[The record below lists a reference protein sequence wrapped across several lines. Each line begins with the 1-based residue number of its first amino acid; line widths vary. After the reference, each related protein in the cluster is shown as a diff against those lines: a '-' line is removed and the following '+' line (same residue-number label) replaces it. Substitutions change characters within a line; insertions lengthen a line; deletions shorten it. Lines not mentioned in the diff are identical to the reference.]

1 MSGIK
6 VTPEQLNALSGQIA
20 RGSGEIEGQL
30 RALSNTVAPL
40 VGGDWAGQAQQRFTA
55 LWDEWQRSAQGLKH
69 ALDGISQ
76 RFESK
81 DFGWVVM
88 AIKGRTSATSDNAIK
103 SCGQTRISMDQA
115 RVDLVSP
122 RSSSASSRT
131 QAVPSRTTSNAAKT

>member
-6 VTPEQLNALSGQIA
+6 VTPEQLQALSGQVA

-76 RFESK
+76 L
-81 DFGWVVM
+81 M
-88 AIKGRTSATSDNAIK
+88 N
-103 SCGQTRISMDQA
+103 QA
-115 RVDLVSP
+115 GTAYQQAEQSI
-122 RSSSASSRT
+122 ASTFR
-131 QAVPSRTTSNAAKT
+131 

>member
-6 VTPEQLNALSGQIA
+6 VTPEQLSALSGSVA

-30 RALSNTVAPL
+30 RALGSTVSPL

-76 RFESK
+76 LMNQAGTAYANAESQ
-81 DFGWVVM
+81 
-88 AIKGRTSATSDNAIK
+88 I
-103 SCGQTRISMDQA
+103 
-115 RVDLVSP
+115 
-122 RSSSASSRT
+122 ASSF
-131 QAVPSRTTSNAAKT
+131 Q

>member
-6 VTPEQLNALSGQIA
+6 VTPEQLQALSGQVS

-76 RFESK
+76 LMSQAGTAYATAES
-81 DFGWVVM
+81 
-88 AIKGRTSATSDNAIK
+88 AIANTF
-103 SCGQTRISMDQA
+103 
-115 RVDLVSP
+115 P
-122 RSSSASSRT
+122 
-131 QAVPSRTTSNAAKT
+131 

>member
-6 VTPEQLNALSGQIA
+6 VTPEQLNLLSGQVG
-20 RGSGEIEGQL
+20 RGSSEIEGQL

-76 RFESK
+76 LMGQAGTSYAQAESQ
-81 DFGWVVM
+81 
-88 AIKGRTSATSDNAIK
+88 I
-103 SCGQTRISMDQA
+103 
-115 RVDLVSP
+115 
-122 RSSSASSRT
+122 ASSF
-131 QAVPSRTTSNAAKT
+131 Q

>member
-6 VTPEQLNALSGQIA
+6 VTPEQLNVLSGQVG

-40 VGGDWAGQAQQRFTA
+40 VAGEWAGQAQQRFTA

-76 RFESK
+76 LMGQAGTSYAQAESQ
-81 DFGWVVM
+81 
-88 AIKGRTSATSDNAIK
+88 I
-103 SCGQTRISMDQA
+103 
-115 RVDLVSP
+115 
-122 RSSSASSRT
+122 ASSF
-131 QAVPSRTTSNAAKT
+131 Q

>member
-6 VTPEQLNALSGQIA
+6 VTPEQLQALSGQVA

-30 RALSNTVAPL
+30 RALGNTVAPL

-76 RFESK
+76 L
-81 DFGWVVM
+81 M
-88 AIKGRTSATSDNAIK
+88 
-103 SCGQTRISMDQA
+103 GQAGTAYQQA
-115 RVDLVSP
+115 EQSI
-122 RSSSASSRT
+122 ASTFR
-131 QAVPSRTTSNAAKT
+131 

>member
-6 VTPEQLNALSGQIA
+6 VTPEQLNMLSGQVG
-20 RGSGEIEGQL
+20 RGSSEIEGQL

-76 RFESK
+76 LMGQAGTSYAQAESQ
-81 DFGWVVM
+81 
-88 AIKGRTSATSDNAIK
+88 I
-103 SCGQTRISMDQA
+103 
-115 RVDLVSP
+115 
-122 RSSSASSRT
+122 ASSF
-131 QAVPSRTTSNAAKT
+131 Q

>member
-6 VTPEQLNALSGQIA
+6 VTPEQLQALSSQVA

-30 RALSNTVAPL
+30 RALGNTVAPL

-76 RFESK
+76 LMNQAGTAYAQAEQSI
-81 DFGWVVM
+81 
-88 AIKGRTSATSDNAIK
+88 AATF
-103 SCGQTRISMDQA
+103 R
-115 RVDLVSP
+115 
-122 RSSSASSRT
+122 
-131 QAVPSRTTSNAAKT
+131 

>member
-6 VTPEQLNALSGQIA
+6 VTPEQLSALSGSVA

-30 RALSNTVAPL
+30 RALGSTVAPL

-76 RFESK
+76 LMSQAGTAYADAESQ
-81 DFGWVVM
+81 
-88 AIKGRTSATSDNAIK
+88 I
-103 SCGQTRISMDQA
+103 
-115 RVDLVSP
+115 
-122 RSSSASSRT
+122 ASTFR
-131 QAVPSRTTSNAAKT
+131 